1 MAGAGWHLLVFL
13 PLLIIT
19 IMLQSIMLYSECV
32 EKARQSRTA
41 LLSTGPV
48 YDVMIK
54 V

>member
-1 MAGAGWHLLVFL
+1 MAFTGISPVVNNK
-13 PLLIIT
+13 IT
-19 IMLQSIMLYSECV
+19 IMLLSITLYNECV
-32 EKARQSRTA
+32 KKARQSRTA